1 MKTPERLRI
10 AVQKSGRLNQ
20 GSMDFLVSC
29 GLTFAPN
36 GHSLILP
43 CQNLDLDVLYLRDDD
58 IPEYVSR
65 GVADF
70 GIVGQNVLAEKEFE
84 PKILKKFDFGK
95 CRLMIAAPADSV
107 IKNPKDLEG
116 ERIATSYPKL
126 LTDYLKKE
134 KLEAAIIPIS
144 GSVEITPDL
153 NLADAI
159 CDIVQT
165 GTTLKAHNLVP
176 LFTILES
183 QAVLIESPINKQAK
197 ANFLLKCGIN

>member
-1 MKTPERLRI
+1 MTSQERLKI

-20 GSMDFLVSC
+20 ASMDFLVSC
-29 GLTFAPN
+29 GLSFAPN
-36 GHSLILP
+36 GNSLIRP
-43 CQNLDLDVLYLRDDD
+43 CENYDLDVLYLRDDD

-70 GIVGQNVLAEKEFE
+70 GIVGENVLAEKQI
-84 PKILKKFDFGK
+84 KLTILKKFDFGK
-95 CRLMIAAPADSV
+95 CKLMIAAPANSE
-107 IKNPKDLEG
+107 IKELKDLEG

-126 LTDYLKKE
+126 LANYLKEK

-165 GTTLKAHNLVP
+165 GNTLTAHNLVP
-176 LFTILES
+176 LFTLLES
-183 QAVLIESPINKQAK
+183 RAVLIESPIVKEAK
-197 ANFLLKCGIN
+197 AKFLAKCNI